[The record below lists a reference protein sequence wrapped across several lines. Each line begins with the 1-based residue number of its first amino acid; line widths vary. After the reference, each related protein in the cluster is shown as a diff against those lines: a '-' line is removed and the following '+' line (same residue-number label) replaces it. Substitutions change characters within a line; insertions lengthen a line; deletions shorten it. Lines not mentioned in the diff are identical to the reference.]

1 MPGKAQSEKITD
13 ALFPRSFRKQYPEA
27 VRGEGCF
34 IFTADGR
41 KILDACGGAAVVSI
55 GYGVESVARAIS
67 EQARTLPYAH
77 SSHFSTRPAA
87 EFAERLLALA
97 PPNFRDSADGPG
109 RVFFTSGGSEAAETA
124 LKICRQYFLERG
136 QPQRTQFISRQQS
149 YHGATLGAL
158 ALSGNVKRRAPFL
171 PLLQDWPH
179 IVPCYCYRCPL
190 DLHYPECGVACADDL
205 ARQIAAV
212 SAQKVAAFFVEPVS
226 GATLGAAAPPPE
238 YLPRIAEICRQND
251 ILLVADEVMTGI
263 GRTGKNF
270 AVDHG
275 SVEPDII
282 LAGKG
287 LASGYAPLGAVIVT
301 GRIASTIERGSGS
314 LLHGFTYSAHP
325 ISAAAGIAVLDYL
338 EQNNLLASVESKGAE
353 LMRALA
359 PLRESPIVGDIRG
372 MGLLLGI
379 EFVANRATREPFD
392 SALNIASRVYDAA
405 LRRGVLTYPIQGCA
419 SHIDFRRGGVYPAR
433 RPRTLAG
440 ESPNSESSSN
450 LISSEPARSAE
461 AADDAASGVESR
473 ASFIDSISSVSASP
487 SNLEPR
493 TSNLELCGDHILL
506 APPFTISN
514 DEIQLLANALRDAV
528 DEVYR
533 SCSATAK

>member
-1 MPGKAQSEKITD
+1 MPGKAQSQKAAG
-13 ALFPRSFRKQYPEA
+13 ALFPRSFRKPYPEA

-34 IFTADGR
+34 IFTADNR
-41 KILDACGGAAVVSI
+41 KIFDACGGAAVVSI
-55 GYGVESVARAIS
+55 GYGVESVARAIA
-67 EQARTLPYAH
+67 EQAGTLPYAH

-97 PPNFRDSADGPG
+97 PSNFRDSADGPG
-109 RVFFTSGGSEAAETA
+109 RVFLTSGGSEATETA

-171 PLLQDWPH
+171 PLLQDWSH

-190 DLHYPECGVACADDL
+190 DSHYPECRVACADDL
-205 ARQIAAV
+205 AKQIAAIGPE
-212 SAQKVAAFFVEPVS
+212 KIAAFFVEPIS

-238 YLPRIAEICRQND
+238 YLPRIADICRQHD

-270 AVDHG
+270 AVDHW
-275 SVEPDII
+275 SVQPDII

-301 GRIASTIERGSGS
+301 GRVASAIERGSGT

-325 ISAAAGIAVLDYL
+325 VSAAAGLAVLDYL
-338 EQNNLLASVESKGAE
+338 EQNNLVASVESKGAE
-353 LMRALA
+353 LRAALA
-359 PLRESPIVGDIRG
+359 PLHKSPIVGDIRG

-379 EFVANRATREPFD
+379 EFVRDAKTREPFD
-392 SALNIASRVYDAA
+392 SALNIASRVYDVA

-419 SHIDFRRGGVYPAR
+419 DG
-433 RPRTLAG
+433 
-440 ESPNSESSSN
+440 
-450 LISSEPARSAE
+450 
-461 AADDAASGVESR
+461 SR
-473 ASFIDSISSVSASP
+473 
-487 SNLEPR
+487 
-493 TSNLELCGDHILL
+493 GDHILL
-506 APPFTISN
+506 APPFTISS
-514 DEIQLLANALRDAV
+514 DEIQLLATALRDSIA
-528 DEVYR
+528 EVYR
-533 SCSATAK
+533 SCFVGAPSFVPFGKVGNSST